1 MNQSNEEVITIKQ
14 SYIAKQ
20 PFQKTWVLWLALA
33 LACFLLFGDA
43 YAFDN
48 PMALQST
55 IQTQMGLNNV
65 QFNMLYSIYSAPNI
79 ILPFFGG
86 ILIDKIG
93 VRVSIFIFST
103 ILIFGQGIVVIGGY
117 TLSYGTLLAGR
128 CIFGIGSESLN
139 AAQAAIM
146 SKWFE
151 GGMVSLALG
160 LCLSIPKLGSALNSF
175 VSPIIQANHNEL
187 GFTFL
192 VGLFIVLFSWGCGLF
207 LIYLDK
213 KNEHLMEEYKK
224 SNPQVLSPVKEKS
237 VSSDTQSQE
246 LSLQLRTNG
255 NHNHTHN
262 SSVESSDYSESFL
275 QDNEEEDNEDD
286 DEQNHNVH
294 DAKEEI
300 KISDLKNLD
309 GSYWILSSII
319 MLSEALF
326 VPFLDNG
333 NAFFQVK
340 FGFSQ
345 QSAGVL
351 LTIPYV
357 FAALVTPIIGIYSD
371 KIRQRSLLIV
381 LTTVIFI
388 VTHLCL
394 LLIHCDSACGVSAL
408 PLLSLGLCY
417 SFYSAILIPSIPLV
431 VKPQMIGT
439 AFGLLGVMQNTALA
453 LFPLITGSIYNGHVI
468 NEYGQLDPF
477 EGYVYQSYFF
487 VGVSFFNCI
496 IAISLYIFDKNGS
509 QKLSKLRNKKL

>member
-1 MNQSNEEVITIKQ
+1 MQLEKESKQ
-14 SYIAKQ
+14 SFLYKL
-20 PFQKTWVLWLALA
+20 PLQKTWVQWLALG

-55 IQTQMGLNNV
+55 IQTEMNLNNV

-93 VRVSIFIFST
+93 VRVSILIFSS
-103 ILIFGQGIVVIGGY
+103 ILILGQSIVVIGGY
-117 TLSYGTLLAGR
+117 TLSYGTMLAGR

-146 SKWFE
+146 SQWFQ
-151 GGMVSLALG
+151 GGQVSLALG
-160 LCLSIPKLGSALNSF
+160 LCLSIPKLGSAMNSL
-175 VSPIIQANHNEL
+175 VSPLIQANHGEL

-192 VGLFIVLFSWGCGLF
+192 VGLFIVIFSWFCGLV

-213 KNEHLMEEYKK
+213 KNEELMKLWKEL
-224 SNPQVLSPVKEKS
+224 NPIEVNNDIKE
-237 VSSDTQSQE
+237 VSSAQE
-246 LSLQLRTNG
+246 MSLQIRK
-255 NHNHTHN
+255 
-262 SSVESSDYSESFL
+262 SESTESDRSISL
-275 QDNEEEDNEDD
+275 LDDEDD
-286 DEQNHNVH
+286 DDKEDDKEEEVTNHET
-294 DAKEEI
+294 KEEI
-300 KISDLKNLD
+300 KLSDLKYLD
-309 GSYWILSSII
+309 GSYWILSCII

-357 FAALVTPIIGIYSD
+357 FAACVTPFVGIYGD

-381 LTTVIFI
+381 LTTIIFI
-388 VTHLCL
+388 ITHLCL
-394 LLIHCDSACGVSAL
+394 LLIYCNSACGVSAL
-408 PLLSLGLCY
+408 PLLSLGLCF

-431 VKPQMIGT
+431 VKSQMIGT

-453 LFPLITGSIYNGHVI
+453 LFPLITGSLYNSHLI
-468 NEYGQLDPF
+468 NEQGQVDPF
-477 EGYVYQSYFF
+477 QGYVYQSYFF
-487 VGVSFFNCI
+487 VGVSCFNFV
-496 IAISLYIFDKNGS
+496 IAITLYLFDKNGS
-509 QKLSKLRNKKL
+509 KKLSRLKTKSK

>member
-1 MNQSNEEVITIKQ
+1 MQLEKSSKQ
-14 SYIAKQ
+14 SFLFQLPY
-20 PFQKTWVLWLALA
+20 QKTWVLWLALA

-55 IQTQMGLNNV
+55 IQTEMNLNNV

-93 VRVSIFIFST
+93 VRVSILIFSS
-103 ILIFGQGIVVIGGY
+103 ILILGQSIVVIGGY
-117 TLSYGTLLAGR
+117 SLSYGTMLAGR

-146 SKWFE
+146 SQWFQ
-151 GGMVSLALG
+151 GGQVSLALG
-160 LCLSIPKLGSALNSF
+160 LCLSIPKLGSALNSL
-175 VSPIIQANHNEL
+175 VSPQIQANHGEL

-192 VGLFIVLFSWGCGLF
+192 VGLFIVIFSWGCGLA

-213 KNEHLMEEYKK
+213 KNEELMKIWKELNPEEGNHEIKDTKEAQNSAQEMSLQIRK
-224 SNPQVLSPVKEKS
+224 SESTESDRS
-237 VSSDTQSQE
+237 VS
-246 LSLQLRTNG
+246 LL
-255 NHNHTHN
+255 
-262 SSVESSDYSESFL
+262 
-275 QDNEEEDNEDD
+275 EDEDD
-286 DEQNHNVH
+286 DDEDDEKEEAPVH
-294 DAKEEI
+294 EAKEEI
-300 KISDLKNLD
+300 KLSDLKHLD
-309 GSYWILSSII
+309 GSYWILSCII

-357 FAALVTPIIGIYSD
+357 FAACVTPFVGIYSD

-388 VTHLCL
+388 ITHLCL
-394 LLIHCDSACGVSAL
+394 LLIYCDSACGVSAL
-408 PLLSLGLCY
+408 PLLSLGICY

-431 VKPQMIGT
+431 VKSQMIGT

-453 LFPLITGSIYNGHVI
+453 LFPLITGSLYNSHLI
-468 NEYGQLDPF
+468 NEEGQVDPF
-477 EGYVYQSYFF
+477 QGYLYQSYFF
-487 VGVSFFNCI
+487 VGVSCFNFV
-496 IAISLYIFDKNGS
+496 IAISLYVFDKNGS
-509 QKLSKLRNKKL
+509 KKLSRLKSKSK

>member
-1 MNQSNEEVITIKQ
+1 MLQEKDSKQ
-14 SYIAKQ
+14 SYLIKQ
-20 PFQKTWVLWLALA
+20 PLQKTWVLWLALG

-55 IQTQMGLNNV
+55 IQSEMNLNNV

-93 VRVSIFIFST
+93 VRIS
-103 ILIFGQGIVVIGGY
+103 ILIFSSILILGQTVVVIGGY
-117 TLSYGTLLAGR
+117 TLSYGTMLAGR

-146 SKWFE
+146 SQWFQ
-151 GGMVSLALG
+151 GGQVSLALG
-160 LCLSIPKLGSALNSF
+160 LCLSIPKLGSAMNSL
-175 VSPIIQANHNEL
+175 VSPIIQANHGDL

-192 VGLFIVLFSWGCGLF
+192 IGLFIVIFSWGCGLA

-213 KNEHLMEEYKK
+213 KNEELMEIWKQTNPEQEKREEKKEELMQQEMSLQIKK
-224 SNPQVLSPVKEKS
+224 SETTE
-237 VSSDTQSQE
+237 SD
-246 LSLQLRTNG
+246 R
-255 NHNHTHN
+255 
-262 SSVESSDYSESFL
+262 SESL
-275 QDNEEEDNEDD
+275 LNDDDDD
-286 DEQNHNVH
+286 DENDDEDEEEQENVH
-294 DAKEEI
+294 EAKEEI
-300 KISDLKNLD
+300 KLSDLKNLD
-309 GSYWILSSII
+309 GSYWILSCII

-333 NAFFQVK
+333 NAFFQIK

-357 FAALVTPIIGIYSD
+357 FAACVTPFVGIYSD

-394 LLIHCDSACGVSAL
+394 LLIYCDIACGVSAL
-408 PLLSLGLCY
+408 PLLSLGICY

-431 VKPQMIGT
+431 VKASMIGT

-453 LFPLITGSIYNGHVI
+453 LFPLITGSIYNSHLI
-468 NEYGQLDPF
+468 NEQGELDPF
-477 EGYVYQSYFF
+477 QGYVYQSYFF
-487 VGVSFFNCI
+487 VGVSCFNFV
-496 IAISLYIFDKNGS
+496 IAISLYLFDKNGS
-509 QKLSKLRNKKL
+509 KKLSRLKSKSK